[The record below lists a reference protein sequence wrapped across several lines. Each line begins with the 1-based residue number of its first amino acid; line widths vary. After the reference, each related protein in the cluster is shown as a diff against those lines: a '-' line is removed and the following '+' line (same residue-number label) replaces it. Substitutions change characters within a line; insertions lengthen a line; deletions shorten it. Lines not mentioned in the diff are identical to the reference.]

1 MRFLEHNATVLVV
14 VMLIVASLTLTA
26 PVAGQSGI
34 DTSNLEIGE
43 PAGPSEIEAGEEMT
57 LTSSASIRSLPAD
70 WTAELDFTAYANGNE
85 VGTQKVSL
93 EDGESVDVSVTHSF
107 EETGSKDLHFEIT
120 GELTRKGA
128 IAEQTATIDRTTRSV
143 SVTVV
148 DGNESDTEEA
158 DNDTGSTDDESDT
171 DETQNNTES
180 TDDKSDAEETES
192 DTESVDSES
201 DTEETKSD
209 TWSFGDNV
217 DDARSIVEAEIATEG
232 AVFVAPESVQ
242 SQVDDLREGDLRET
256 VSPDADRVSYAFVL
270 ATSEGLHLVLSD
282 EKPKEGYASVE
293 GSELSVEEISIDRDG
308 TADLELTPVLSTEVE
323 YQDPSEASIKAVSQ
337 DPDDYRRE
345 FLEFTANHR
354 SIALDDE
361 QSEYKATVGVLVD
374 DPLTSEE
381 LFGTLG
387 EQSFTTLKEAQGE
400 TIGSVL
406 GDYSRP
412 HIVTTAYGTETDY
425 WENTAVTMSGIVA
438 TPQSPAGEFIQSQQQ
453 FDTLAT
459 DSGTAILY
467 VIDEQH
473 DAQQESIADLSAN
486 PSAYEGETVRFE
498 SNLYMNSIS
507 SKRVIEST
515 GTKMPPVDTVLH
527 GGVAWNTLPDNRDDL
542 IGVVAASS
550 ITQKQLSEVRKG
562 TYEVTGEVVSASTI
576 DGYGSQGVVV
586 LAYDL
591 EKTGTLESA
600 SVSDLVTQEST
611 GLSAVLER
619 QANPTQDVSTIT
631 QSGEDTVEA
640 AGESGNE
647 STDEVTSE
655 DGSDDAAGTADESD
669 NESTGEDTDQEDS
682 EAASETSNGTE
693 TQSESSAEET
703 ENTESSESTTTQST
717 EPDEGNGIMG
727 SVSELIQLFTDLFS

>member
-1 MRFLEHNATVLVV
+1 MRFLEQNATVLVV

-43 PAGPSEIEAGEEMT
+43 PAGPSEIEVGDEMT

-70 WTAELDFTAYANGNE
+70 WTAEVDFTAYANGNE

-93 EDGESVDVSVTHSF
+93 EDGESVDISVTHSF

-128 IAEQTATIDRTTRSV
+128 IAEQTTTIDRTTRSV

-148 DGNESDTEEA
+148 DGNESDTEE
-158 DNDTGSTDDESDT
+158 
-171 DETQNNTES
+171 TQNNTES
-180 TDDKSDAEETES
+180 ADDKPDAEEAQSDTESGDDETNAEETES
-192 DTESVDSES
+192 DTWSV
-201 DTEETKSD
+201 
-209 TWSFGDNV
+209 GDEL
-217 DDARSIVEAEIATEG
+217 DDATSTFGTRITTEG

-242 SQVDDLREGDLRET
+242 SQVDNVRENVPLG
-256 VSPDADRVSYAFVL
+256 ADPVPYAFVL

-282 EKPKEGYASVE
+282 KKPKEGYASVE
-293 GSELSVEEISIDRDG
+293 GIESDREGISIDRDG
-308 TADLELTPVLSTEVE
+308 TADLELTPVLSREVE
-323 YQDPSEASIKAVSQ
+323 YQDPSKASIKEVSQ

-345 FLEFTANHR
+345 FVEFTANHR

-374 DPLTSEE
+374 DPLSSEE

-387 EQSFTTLKEAQGE
+387 EHSSTTLKEAEDE
-400 TIGSVL
+400 TTGSVL
-406 GDYSRP
+406 GDYSQP

-425 WENTAVTMSGIVA
+425 WENTAVRMSGIVA

-453 FDTLAT
+453 FNTLAT
-459 DSGTAILY
+459 DQGTPILY
-467 VIDEQH
+467 VIDEEH
-473 DAQQESIADLSAN
+473 DAQQESIADLSTN
-486 PSAYEGETVRFE
+486 PAAYEGDTVRFE
-498 SNLYMNSIS
+498 SNLYMNTIS

-562 TYEVTGEVVSASTI
+562 TYEVTGEVVPASTI
-576 DGYGSQGVVV
+576 DGHGSQGVVV
-586 LAYDL
+586 LAYNL
-591 EKTGTLESA
+591 EKTGSLESA

-611 GLSAVLER
+611 GLSAMLER

-631 QSGEDTVEA
+631 QSGEDAVEA

-647 STDEVTSE
+647 STDEVTSQ
-655 DGSDDAAGTADESD
+655 DGSDDAAETADESD
-669 NESTGEDTDQEDS
+669 NESTGEDTDQDDS
-682 EAASETSNGTE
+682 EAASETSNGAE
-693 TQSESSAEET
+693 TQSESSLEET
-703 ENTESSESTTTQST
+703 ENTEASESDTTQST
-717 EPDEGNGIMG
+717 ESDEGNGVMG
-727 SVSELIQLFTDLFS
+727 SISELIQLFTDLIS